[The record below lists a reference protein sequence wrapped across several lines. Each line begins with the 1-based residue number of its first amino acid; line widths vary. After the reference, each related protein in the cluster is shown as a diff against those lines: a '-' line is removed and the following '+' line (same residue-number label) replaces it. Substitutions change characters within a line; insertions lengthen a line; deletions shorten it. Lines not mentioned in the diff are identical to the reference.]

1 MMAYNLTL
9 PLISGF
15 LCILLLTLTQFG
27 MVLLKPIAWDGGW
40 GGGFILG
47 YKVPARFYVLSF
59 PG

>member
-1 MMAYNLTL
+1 MAYNLTL

-15 LCILLLTLTQFG
+15 LCILLLTLTQCG
-27 MVLLKPIAWDGGW
+27 MVLLKPIAWDGDSW
-40 GGGFILG
+40 GGGLIRG